1 MPLSENKPADNPL
14 PLIVVGGGAFLSPN
28 TIRGISEIIHVKH
41 NNVANAVGA
50 AISKISGE
58 VDKIYKNLS
67 RNDAIRLAEDEAR
80 EKAINSGADKETLE
94 VIEQE
99 DLPLSYLPGN
109 SLRVK
114 IRIVGNIKQK

>member
-1 MPLSENKPADNPL
+1 MRINSNAIDNIKIDPNPL

-58 VDKIYKNLS
+58 VTRFIKIYLVMMQS
-67 RNDAIRLAEDEAR
+67 
-80 EKAINSGADKETLE
+80 
-94 VIEQE
+94 V
-99 DLPLSYLPGN
+99 
-109 SLRVK
+109 
-114 IRIVGNIKQK
+114 

>member
-1 MPLSENKPADNPL
+1 M
-14 PLIVVGGGAFLSPN
+14 
-28 TIRGISEIIHVKH
+28 
-41 NNVANAVGA
+41 
-50 AISKISGE
+50 
-58 VDKIYKNLS
+58 DKIYKNLS

-80 EKAINSGADKETLE
+80 EKAINAGADKDTLE

>member
-1 MPLSENKPADNPL
+1 MA
-14 PLIVVGGGAFLSPN
+14 
-28 TIRGISEIIHVKH
+28 
-41 NNVANAVGA
+41 A

-67 RNDAIRLAEDEAR
+67 RNDAIRLAENEAR